1 MPLGESMIT
10 VLRSNKRKNVNDS
23 YFKNSVTTT
32 KDRQKGRFDHKKAS
46 PELLLKIKEE
56 IVGRKR
62 KRNKKLIF
70 ISIAIF
76 ILLAACLWYLKHFN
90 YI

>member
-23 YFKNSVTTT
+23 YFKNRATTI
-32 KDRQKGRFDHKKAS
+32 KDKQKGSFDHKKAS
-46 PELLLKIKEE
+46 PEVLLKIKTEIEE
-56 IVGRKR
+56 KKQ
-62 KRNKKLIF
+62 KRNKKLVF

-76 ILLAACLWYLKHFN
+76 ILLAICLWYLKYFN